1 MFCVGWDASAA
12 CLWSVLRRPS
22 RRPAP
27 PKLSLGPWPIASKG
41 PCRRGGDVK
50 PSRRDVCKTRTHFG
64 RHFLSSI
71 SRCVHAHTCLSEL
84 ETACRS
90 AHIPQHQRAALF
102 RRKTL
107 SARRNSQLRQRA
119 SHSFAIKRWPKKRN
133 PAPATTCNRKNGG
146 LKIKHRSS
154 PPAPKSNIAALLRP
168 RLHSDLTPSTR
179 RPRRSP
185 SST

>member
-90 AHIPQHQRAALF
+90 AHIPQHQRRALF

-107 SARRNSQLRQRA
+107 PARINSQLRQSQPQTRPA
-119 SHSFAIKRWPKKRN
+119 TRRRRPPRRKRWPKTRR
-133 PAPATTCNRKNGG
+133 AGPATTSSRKTGG
-146 LKIKHRSS
+146 S
-154 PPAPKSNIAALLRP
+154 P
-168 RLHSDLTPSTR
+168 TR
-179 RPRRSP
+179 RRSRA
-185 SST
+185 SSS